1 MNAKEP
7 TTKIQNAKEHEQ
19 TMHLAEIERMSK
31 EFKITSVTREDL
43 EDRGFDTTNITD
55 AQMEELARRMCSDYL
70 EQMFWISMD
79 IIAEDIMNFPKK

>member
-1 MNAKEP
+1 VTEE
-7 TTKIQNAKEHEQ
+7 ISYVEVRNAKEHEQ
-19 TMHLAEIERMSK
+19 NMSLAEIERMSK

-55 AQMEELARRMCSDYL
+55 AQMEELARRMCNDYL